1 MRRRVS
7 HYHVWKL
14 QEPERGKFAFHRE
27 DEIHLSRAT
36 ASRKRAAP
44 DDIVRVCY
52 AADGRPA
59 PLGSLLPQAER
70 EKHSTR
76 NPPTTSRG
84 GPTQPIL
91 HFVHYTV
98 YIFPS

>member
-1 MRRRVS
+1 MS

-44 DDIVRVCY
+44 DGIVRVCY

-59 PLGSLLPQAER
+59 PLGSLLPQDEN
-70 EKHSTR
+70 STR

-98 YIFPS
+98 YICPL